1 MPDGLDGSRR
11 SNAEKATAERKS
23 RVGLSALGSLISS
36 NRRTNARMDRTQF
49 EGAEKELRRVGGDEE
64 VVACYKQAAERE
76 AKVIEQVTNGRMKV
90 AGDRI
95 IPNQDV
101 KKSSRSRSRSPL
113 KEAQSQVRS
122 GSK

>member
-1 MPDGLDGSRR
+1 MPESSAR
-11 SNAEKATAERKS
+11 NVATHGERKS

-90 AGDRI
+90 SGDRI
-95 IPNQDV
+95 IPNQD
-101 KKSSRSRSRSPL
+101 KKRNSRSRSRSREA
-113 KEAQSQVRS
+113 KKVTSTSAQSR
-122 GSK
+122 